1 MTTGL
6 VLKIGL
12 GVVCFGIGGASLIGA
27 VCMLAFE
34 VVFEAAVTG
43 ILGAMFLWISFL
55 LLRQV
60 RWHND

>member
-6 VLKIGL
+6 VLKVAV
-12 GVVCFGIGGASLIGA
+12 GVVSFGIGAACLIVFSL
-27 VCMLAFE
+27 
-34 VVFEAAVTG
+34 VFEAAFTG
-43 ILGAMFLWISFL
+43 MFGAMFLWISFL